1 MAAAAPVAPD
11 LTSQTATAKAVS
23 QVTLQDTTSG
33 EVPPPPPTQH
43 QQMPSNELTL
53 HLSRQYVV
61 YGDSIIFR
69 INREGLSRTHLYIT
83 DRSGLEIFKLKVS
96 PGLGLLRKSYS
107 VLARVDG
114 VFLHRASVSWTK
126 QCQYLIEADPWHS
139 VTMNFTN
146 TASVTINTT
155 TTPTT
160 EIGVLKLAS
169 ALPVDASS
177 LGQNVEPNISNIE
190 SGNNG
195 SPTTMRRERRRS
207 VFNPHGDLHEYDLVL
222 HPSYRS
228 KLGALHLDVLIAS
241 MIAVLDSESHGARL
255 SQAFAKLPGG
265 RGLAGTTRPRHGNAV
280 DIHGPVSWLL
290 GIALTTQDIA
300 QVLQSILNGPLTSPD
315 HHLMICIFIKST
327 TSLSCDNQTH
337 RWLLR
342 KYVGIEIVSLDN
354 LTSSANFVIQCCF
367 APVKS
372 ISHRLRGGEFNNMLV
387 TFTSFTSSENR
398 PALQCC
404 HNYSRATL
412 KQTLGY
418 LHYTS
423 MRRRDSQY
431 DHHDHYRKNVQ
442 NVASG
447 FANSQM
453 KAVAPG

>member
-1 MAAAAPVAPD
+1 MSGLSQIAFKTMAAAAPVAPD

-207 VFNPHGDLHEYDLVL
+207 
-222 HPSYRS
+222 

-265 RGLAGTTRPRHGNAV
+265 RGL
-280 DIHGPVSWLL
+280 VSKL
-290 GIALTTQDIA
+290 
-300 QVLQSILNGPLTSPD
+300 
-315 HHLMICIFIKST
+315 
-327 TSLSCDNQTH
+327 SLS
-337 RWLLR
+337 R
-342 KYVGIEIVSLDN
+342 
-354 LTSSANFVIQCCF
+354 
-367 APVKS
+367 
-372 ISHRLRGGEFNNMLV
+372 
-387 TFTSFTSSENR
+387 
-398 PALQCC
+398 
-404 HNYSRATL
+404 
-412 KQTLGY
+412 
-418 LHYTS
+418 
-423 MRRRDSQY
+423 
-431 DHHDHYRKNVQ
+431 
-442 NVASG
+442 
-447 FANSQM
+447 
-453 KAVAPG
+453 